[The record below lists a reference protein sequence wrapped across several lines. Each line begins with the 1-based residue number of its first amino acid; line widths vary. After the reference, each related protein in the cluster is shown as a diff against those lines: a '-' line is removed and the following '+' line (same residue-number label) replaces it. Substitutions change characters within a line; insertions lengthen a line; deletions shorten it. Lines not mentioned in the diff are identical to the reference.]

1 MAVAIMACKPAHS
14 FYLKTALGWC
24 QVWGW
29 NFHTGPEK
37 AGEKNGER
45 RKQKQKQKS
54 RYSSFE
60 RRCCSAEHLSS
71 QHSK

>member
-29 NFHTGPEK
+29 NFHAGPEK
-37 AGEKNGER
+37 AGEKKMGGGEGRENKNKTKR
-45 RKQKQKQKS
+45 RIQ
-54 RYSSFE
+54 
-60 RRCCSAEHLSS
+60 LL
-71 QHSK
+71 